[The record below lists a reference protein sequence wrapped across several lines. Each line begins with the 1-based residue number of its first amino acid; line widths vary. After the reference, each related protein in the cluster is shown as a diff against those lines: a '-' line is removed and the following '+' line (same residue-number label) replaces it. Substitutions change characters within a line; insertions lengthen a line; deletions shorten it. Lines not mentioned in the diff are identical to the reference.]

1 MKYAFWILL
10 LLAAV
15 ILTCGCTQQSA
26 VSSTEPTTTPTA
38 TPTVTDQPADST
50 LAHLSDSS
58 PNATLSLDA
67 GVYLLSFHAAGVQT
81 MYITFGDVS
90 DKYGAWY
97 DFSTTGPFDGSLV
110 LPVPQ
115 KEEYL
120 LNISGNG
127 SWTASVAHFESG
139 TVLRAPLNLSGNGT
153 EVPSAFY
160 LEEGQYIFERNETGV
175 SSPLYEL
182 MYTNGSYVMD
192 ANNTRVE
199 PGFPELS
206 PETFRIITIPQSGE
220 YILSVLARDNP
231 GNWTISILPAPTL
244 PSLGPGPEIPE
255 KGE

>member
-10 LLAAV
+10 LIAAV

-26 VSSTEPTTTPTA
+26 VSPTEPTTTPTA
-38 TPTVTDQPADST
+38 ADQPA
-50 LAHLSDSS
+50 LARLSDSS

-67 GVYLLSFHAAGVQT
+67 GVLLLSFHAAGAQK
-81 MYITFGDVS
+81 MDIGFADVS
-90 DKYGAWY
+90 DVYSVWY

-120 LNISGNG
+120 LNVSGTG
-127 SWTASVAHFESG
+127 AWTASVSRFEPDA
-139 TVLRAPLNLSGNGT
+139 VLRAPLNLSGDGT
-153 EVPSAFY
+153 KVPPAFY

-182 MYTNGSYVMD
+182 LYANGSYVMD
-192 ANNTRVE
+192 ANNTYVE
-199 PGFPELS
+199 PGFHELS

-220 YILSVLARDNP
+220 YIMSVLARDNP
-231 GNWTISILPAPTL
+231 GNWTVSILSAPTL
-244 PSLGPGPEIPE
+244 PPLGPGPEIPE

>member
-10 LLAAV
+10 LIAAV

-26 VSSTEPTTTPTA
+26 VSPTEPTPTPTA
-38 TPTVTDQPADST
+38 AGQPADSA
-50 LAHLSDSS
+50 LARLSDAG

-67 GVYLLSFHAAGVQT
+67 GVILLSFHAAGAQKMEVD
-81 MYITFGDVS
+81 FGDVS
-90 DKYGAWY
+90 DKYGVYY

-120 LNISGNG
+120 LNVSGNG
-127 SWTASVAHFESG
+127 SWTASVSQFESG
-139 TVLRAPLNLSGNGT
+139 TVLRAPLNLSGDGT
-153 EVPSAFY
+153 KVPSAFY

-182 MYTNGSYVMD
+182 LYANGSYVMD
-192 ANNTRVE
+192 ANNTYVE
-199 PGFPELS
+199 PGFAELS

-231 GNWTISILPAPTL
+231 GTWTISILPAPTL
-244 PSLGPGPEIPE
+244 PPLGPGPEIPD